1 MEGSGDVTKIKY
13 KPKKSIDLKKLD
25 PESSEENSD
34 TESSV
39 TEVVT
44 SSDEDNDATKNR
56 KVGARRPGPASS
68 KLTRSWRSQVSV
80 A

>member
-13 KPKKSIDLKKLD
+13 KPKKRIDLKKLD

-44 SSDEDNDATKNR
+44 SSDEDKDATKNR